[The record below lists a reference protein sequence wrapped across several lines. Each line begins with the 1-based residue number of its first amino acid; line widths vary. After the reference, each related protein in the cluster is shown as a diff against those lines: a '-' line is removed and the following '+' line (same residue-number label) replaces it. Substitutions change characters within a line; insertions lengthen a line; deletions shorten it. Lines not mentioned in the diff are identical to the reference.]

1 MAIIFA
7 CMTLRRFPWKVP
19 RTTDTSYKLFVS
31 APTPGTPSTDGTSRR
46 STSERPKSMVVPG
59 TSSEKADEDSTKE
72 APKSAADDA
81 SIKSS
86 QQPVQKQETIK
97 GPWRLLR
104 LLPRESRLIMSKML
118 EVDPKKRATID
129 EMLKDP
135 WISNSPVCQQMDH
148 GRIMKATGHTHTLV
162 PGAGE
167 SDSSS
172 RKT

>member
-1 MAIIFA
+1 
-7 CMTLRRFPWKVP
+7 
-19 RTTDTSYKLFVS
+19 
-31 APTPGTPSTDGTSRR
+31 
-46 STSERPKSMVVPG
+46 MVVPG
-59 TSSEKADEDSTKE
+59 TSSDKVDEDSTKE
-72 APKSAADDA
+72 ASKSAADDA

-86 QQPVQKQETIK
+86 QPPAQKQETIK

-148 GRIMKATGHTHTLV
+148 GRIIKATGHTHTLV

-167 SDSSS
+167 ADSTS